1 MTQRVVLILG
11 ARSDIAQAAAHKLAA
26 AGYALQLA
34 ARDAQSLARDKADL
48 EVRYQVPVSLHDFDA
63 LAVTAHEGFV
73 DSLPTLPDIAVCAVG
88 AMGGQPESERAVEA
102 AVRVMRS
109 NYEGPASLFTVLAN
123 RFEARG
129 SGVLIGISS
138 VAGERGRATNYV
150 YGSAKAGFTAFLSG
164 LRNRLA
170 GKGVHVVT
178 VLPGFVATRMTE
190 GMNLPA
196 ALTARPEE
204 VGDAILSA
212 ISKRRNV
219 VYVRRIWRLVML
231 IIRMIPEPL
240 FKRLSI

>member
-1 MTQRVVLILG
+1 M
-11 ARSDIAQAAAHKLAA
+11 
-26 AGYALQLA
+26 
-34 ARDAQSLARDKADL
+34 
-48 EVRYQVPVSLHDFDA
+48 
-63 LAVTAHEGFV
+63 
-73 DSLPTLPDIAVCAVG
+73 
-88 AMGGQPESERAVEA
+88 
-102 AVRVMRS
+102 
-109 NYEGPASLFTVLAN
+109 
-123 RFEARG
+123 
-129 SGVLIGISS
+129 
-138 VAGERGRATNYV
+138 
-150 YGSAKAGFTAFLSG
+150 
-164 LRNRLA
+164 
-170 GKGVHVVT
+170 HVVT